1 MSAYTKVLQA
11 AENNSVTI
19 ASIGELTNLR
29 DILMAEEELFI
40 SKVKVGG
47 CNVVWLGGWVRV
59 RRVSPHLTPPHLTPP
74 HNTN

>member
-47 CNVVWLGGWVRV
+47 
-59 RRVSPHLTPPHLTPP
+59 
-74 HNTN
+74 